1 MTHSPEPWR
10 IVPREPS
17 GAAPIILDANG
28 EIVELEP
35 HNEDWTIANWP
46 RIVACVN
53 ACRGIR
59 DELLPDLAILGD
71 APMASLLE
79 KYLNDARDRSTGN
92 KELMQGTPPNG
103 YEMFGIPAMTNDGGP
118 AFPGNLRDW
127 FAGMAMQGTLAN
139 EP

>member
-53 ACRGIR
+53 ALRNWT
-59 DELLPDLAILGD
+59 DEDLEGRTFLKSDTLTEDGKVVG
-71 APMASLLE
+71 MLFQTE
-79 KYLNDARDRSTGN
+79 RVVR
-92 KELMQGTPPNG
+92 PPTKWEN
-103 YEMFGIPAMTNDGGP
+103 P
-118 AFPGNLRDW
+118 
-127 FAGMAMQGTLAN
+127 
-139 EP
+139 